1 MKKFGSVVLGLGF
14 LLLLLAGCTN
24 TMETPTSKVEEF
36 LGKYQRLDD
45 DVTSQLDGVL
55 ADDKSMS
62 DEQKEEYRAIL
73 EKQYQN
79 LSYKIENEEI
89 DGDNATVDVEIE
101 VLDYATTIQKAK
113 EYYDQHKDEI
123 EKEADKEQSD
133 NDNVVEDA
141 TEGVEEA
148 VEESAAY
155 IDYKLKE
162 LKSVSDTTTYTL
174 TFYLT
179 KEDGEWKIDDLSDLD
194 LQKIHGLYEG

>member
-1 MKKFGSVVLGLGF
+1 M
-14 LLLLLAGCTN
+14 
-24 TMETPTSKVEEF
+24 
-36 LGKYQRLDD
+36 
-45 DVTSQLDGVL
+45 
-55 ADDKSMS
+55 
-62 DEQKEEYRAIL
+62 I
-73 EKQYQN
+73 
-79 LSYKIENEEI
+79 
-89 DGDNATVDVEIE
+89 
-101 VLDYATTIQKAK
+101 
-113 EYYDQHKDEI
+113 KDEI

>member
-24 TMETPTSKVEEF
+24 TMDTPTSKVEEF

>member
-162 LKSVSDTTTYTL
+162 LQSVADTTTYTI
-174 TFYLT
+174 TFYLM
-179 KEDGEWKIDDLSDLD
+179 KEDGEWKLQDISDLD

>member
-179 KEDGEWKIDDLSDLD
+179 KEDGEWKIDDSSDLD